1 MSTIDENQI
10 RDRLERL
17 SQVKPAQEAA
27 ERAVRRVRDALTADE
42 GRQRRVGLAPPL
54 LIGGLKPTLRFLKLV
69 AAAVVLIAAGVVAGR
84 LSAPQPLD
92 AEELQAALESS
103 LKSSLGPAIRQAV
116 LAEVD
121 SRWQSAFAAG
131 RAQIKDELARQ
142 ARYDLTQFAAQTLAA
157 CGTQT
162 DQRLKELIQLIEA
175 ARIQD
180 RRRTED
186 ALDHIE
192 SQFGNGLVTLA
203 ARTDELQRL
212 EQN

>member
-17 SQVKPAQEAA
+17 SKISPDREAA
-27 ERAVRRVRDALTADE
+27 EGAMQRVRET
-42 GRQRRVGLAPPL
+42 LASNKAIPKLRLRLPPIAAKLAVAAVL
-54 LIGGLKPTLRFLKLV
+54 LICFGY
-69 AAAVVLIAAGVVAGR
+69 AVGR
-84 LSAPQPLD
+84 YSAPKPV
-92 AEELQAALESS
+92 AVEELRAALESS
-103 LKSSLGPAIRQAV
+103 LRTSLEPAIRQAV
-116 LAEVD
+116 LAEAD
-121 SRWQSAFAAG
+121 RRWQSAFNASYD
-131 RAQIKDELARQ
+131 QLKEELARQ

-180 RRRTED
+180 RRRIEE

-192 SQFGNGLVTLA
+192 RQFGSGLVTLA
-203 ARTDELQRL
+203 ARTDEIQRL

>member
-17 SQVKPAQEAA
+17 SKIEPDREAT
-27 ERAVRRVRDALTADE
+27 ERAVKRVRDTLAVDE
-42 GRQRRVGLAPPL
+42 GRQRRVGLAPPSW
-54 LIGGLKPTLRFLKLV
+54 IGGLKPTLHFVKLA

-84 LSAPQPLD
+84 FSAQPLD
-92 AEELQAALESS
+92 AEALRAVLESS
-103 LKSSLGPAIRQAV
+103 LKSSLEPAIRQAV
-116 LAEVD
+116 LTEAD
-121 SRWQSAFAAG
+121 SRWQSAFKASCD
-131 RAQIKDELARQ
+131 QLKDELARQ
-142 ARYDLTQFAAQTLAA
+142 VRYDLTQLTAQTLAA
-157 CGTQT
+157 AGTQT

-180 RRRTED
+180 RRRIEE

-192 SQFGNGLVTLA
+192 SQFGNGLVALA
-203 ARTDELQRL
+203 TRTNELQRL